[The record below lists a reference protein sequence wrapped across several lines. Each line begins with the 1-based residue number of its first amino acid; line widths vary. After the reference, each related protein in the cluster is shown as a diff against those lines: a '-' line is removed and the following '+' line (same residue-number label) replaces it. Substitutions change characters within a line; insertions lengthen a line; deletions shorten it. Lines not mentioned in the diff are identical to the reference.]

1 MTAAIRFLA
10 IAAGAALLFGC
21 ASRDLVV
28 VLPESDG
35 HVGAVSVGTGSNE
48 VLLDKAYR
56 AAHPGQGSNPAKAFT
71 VDPARVNRIFGP
83 ALAALPAAPRTFR
96 LYFKNDSTELT
107 PESAPKF
114 EQVFADIARR
124 PAPEIVVT
132 GHTDTV
138 GKVEDKDQLSLDR
151 ARAVSELFVQRGI
164 SRTSIT
170 IAGRGDRELA
180 VATNDQVPEPRN
192 RRVEVTV
199 R

>member
-1 MTAAIRFLA
+1 MTAVIRVLM
-10 IAAGAALLFGC
+10 IAAGAALLLGC
-21 ASRDLVV
+21 ASSDLVV

-35 HVGAVSVGTGSNE
+35 HVGAVSVGAGPNE
-48 VLLDKAYR
+48 TLLNKAYL
-56 AAHPGQGSNPAKAFT
+56 AAQPRQGSNPAKAFT
-71 VDPARVNRIFGP
+71 VDQARVNRIFGP
-83 ALAALPAAPRTFR
+83 ALAALPTPPRTYR

-107 PESAPKF
+107 PESTPKF

-164 SRTSIT
+164 PRTSIT

-180 VATNDQVPEPRN
+180 TPTGDQVPEPRN